1 VKNQVKT
8 NNVNSIDNM
17 NISEDLY
24 NKLVIEKS
32 TNDDMSKASSI
43 DDNMNNGFDQVE
55 VNIKWQ
61 EDIENRILIIYQLQ
75 KEDERKKVLK
85 VE

>member
-1 VKNQVKT
+1 MKNQVKT

-43 DDNMNNGFDQVE
+43 DDNMNNSFDRVE

>member
-1 VKNQVKT
+1 
-8 NNVNSIDNM
+8 M

-43 DDNMNNGFDQVE
+43 DDNMNNSFDRVE

-85 VE
+85 VEQLG

>member
-1 VKNQVKT
+1 
-8 NNVNSIDNM
+8 
-17 NISEDLY
+17 
-24 NKLVIEKS
+24 
-32 TNDDMSKASSI
+32 MSKASSI

-75 KEDERKKVLK
+75 KEDERKKLLK
-85 VE
+85 IEQLG